1 MLLAIECA
9 IACLIFSVT
18 ILPAQYKNPI
28 KYIMS
33 YPPEIRKRVE
43 SLPQYRD
50 SIKSTEKR
58 HIIKKLIAALIF
70 AILLAATAYFSGS
83 KSFQT
88 AFFHVLILFA
98 AVNFFDVFVLDI
110 GIFCHSKKLRIPG
123 TEDMDKEYKDYLFHI
138 KGGIKGILLGF
149 FVSLLSAGIVHV
161 ISIA

>member
-138 KGGIKGILLGF
+138 KGGIKGILLGL
-149 FVSLLSAGIVHV
+149 VLEYK
-161 ISIA
+161 

>member
-88 AFFHVLILFA
+88 AFFHVLIL
-98 AVNFFDVFVLDI
+98 
-110 GIFCHSKKLRIPG
+110 CC
-123 TEDMDKEYKDYLFHI
+123 
-138 KGGIKGILLGF
+138 
-149 FVSLLSAGIVHV
+149 
-161 ISIA
+161 